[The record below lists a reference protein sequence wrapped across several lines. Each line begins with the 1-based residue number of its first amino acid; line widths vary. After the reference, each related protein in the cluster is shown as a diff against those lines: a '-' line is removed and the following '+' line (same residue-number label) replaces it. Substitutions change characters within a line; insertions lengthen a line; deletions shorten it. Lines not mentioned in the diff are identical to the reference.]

1 MFTKCMTLGKVNLF
15 DRCELQV
22 KNGTI
27 FPSMDSDTNFSS
39 SLSSFFLSNVARFYT
54 CDCGALLF
62 TEFIRDSAALT
73 KKNVNLC
80 ENLCSSVAVLF
91 ISVDYTKVKF
101 SRFSNFPDF

>member
-39 SLSSFFLSNVARFYT
+39 SLSSFFYPMLQ
-54 CDCGALLF
+54 D
-62 TEFIRDSAALT
+62 FIRAIAVHFYLL
-73 KKNVNLC
+73 NLYAT
-80 ENLCSSVAVLF
+80 LL
-91 ISVDYTKVKF
+91 
-101 SRFSNFPDF
+101 R